1 MCESN
6 KTLLSALTIY
16 KIFMQMGSARISNDE
31 INNILKSIEMY
42 EDYLNHDGE
51 IDDYWLK
58 DNCTILSNAVKC
70 AHRHLKETS
79 PNSPDLQQLN
89 KFMVYYRVF
98 YNKRGE
104 DFDKM
109 PISP

>member
-1 MCESN
+1 MKEEKKS
-6 KTLLSALTIY
+6 LLGALIIY
-16 KIFMQMGSARISNDE
+16 KTFARMESARISNDE
-31 INNILKSIEMY
+31 LNNILKSIEPY

-51 IDDYWLK
+51 INDYWLK
-58 DNCTILSNAVKC
+58 DNCTILSKAVKC
-70 AHRHLKETS
+70 AHHHLKETS

-98 YNKRGE
+98 YNQCGG

-109 PISP
+109 SIFP